1 MNCWVYNVYT
11 ILYTCCIQV
20 IPTLT
25 KLKKYDVQKCSI
37 VNYKIFIT
45 EITKLYLPLQTI
57 GYRDRL

>member
-11 ILYTCCIQV
+11 IVYTCTQV

-25 KLKKYDVQKCSI
+25 KLKKYDVQKFSI

-45 EITKLYLPLQTI
+45 EITKL
-57 GYRDRL
+57 